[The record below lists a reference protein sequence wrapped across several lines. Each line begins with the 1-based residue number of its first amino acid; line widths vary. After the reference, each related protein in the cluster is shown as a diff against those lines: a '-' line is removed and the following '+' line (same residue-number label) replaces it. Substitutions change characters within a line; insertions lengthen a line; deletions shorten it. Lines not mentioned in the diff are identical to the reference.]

1 MEYDILDIYSDYL
14 IAQSHKAT
22 AIGLSTLLGGS
33 LSHDQITRF
42 LNRPELGSIELW
54 NYVKPKIR
62 ELEQEKGG
70 VLIIDD
76 SIEEKPYTDENAI
89 VNWYFS
95 HAKGKCI
102 KGINLLSCLIR
113 YGDVS
118 LPIGLEVIHKDLHFC
133 ELKTKKE
140 KRRASITKNEYF
152 RKLTKQAV
160 QNQVQFEYVLADSWF
175 GASANMEFLHHELQ
189 KKFIFGLKTN
199 RLVALS
205 EEERKKGQYQSLST
219 INLKDGEAKKAYL
232 KDLSLP
238 VSLIKKV
245 FKNEDGSTGTLY
257 LVTNDL
263 TIDSDRIYEIYQK
276 RWKIEEYHKS
286 IKQNSSLEKSPTRTI
301 RSQKNHLF
309 ASIIGYCKLE
319 FLKITTCL
327 NHFALKYKLILK
339 ANQMAYLELKKLRE
353 SGGCCVT

>member
-152 RKLTKQAV
+152 RKLTNSCYA
-160 QNQVQFEYVLADSWF
+160 
-175 GASANMEFLHHELQ
+175 
-189 KKFIFGLKTN
+189 I
-199 RLVALS
+199 
-205 EEERKKGQYQSLST
+205 
-219 INLKDGEAKKAYL
+219 EA
-232 KDLSLP
+232 
-238 VSLIKKV
+238 
-245 FKNEDGSTGTLY
+245 
-257 LVTNDL
+257 
-263 TIDSDRIYEIYQK
+263 
-276 RWKIEEYHKS
+276 
-286 IKQNSSLEKSPTRTI
+286 
-301 RSQKNHLF
+301 
-309 ASIIGYCKLE
+309 
-319 FLKITTCL
+319 
-327 NHFALKYKLILK
+327 
-339 ANQMAYLELKKLRE
+339 
-353 SGGCCVT
+353 